1 MRITAIAAA
10 AALILT
16 GFTAQAE
23 TVDIDSLI
31 EKAFSR
37 NTRLESMK
45 YDVRASKSLESVA
58 GSLPDPMVS
67 LGYINEGTDRI
78 TLGDEMAG
86 MTRFTVMF
94 SQMFPFPGKLKA
106 QTEQAGFR
114 TKTAEINR
122 QNEKLSIIYNI
133 KTLYLDLYRIQESKK
148 LLDSK
153 ISFLGLL
160 EAAAEARFRSAQG
173 SSAEVL
179 MFQREKYMAFEA
191 KEMLEEQERMLK
203 TSLAHITGQDSDVF
217 GEFAPLPDL
226 TLDKSVSE
234 IYILARNN
242 SFTVKAMENE
252 VREMEAEVRMKE
264 LEMYPDFTITAGY
277 EPRFS
282 EMDDVWTVGVAFN
295 LPLYYKTKQKPA
307 ADSARAKKYKA
318 DTLLA
323 DMRHELRSMVTEFVA
338 SAEAAERIMELY
350 RGGVIGKSRLLRDSS
365 LAGYRQGMM
374 PASEVIAAVNTS
386 IEYEMK
392 YLEQNSLRQKK
403 LSALNTLTGGTLYGT
418 QIPE

>member
-16 GFTAQAE
+16 GFTSQAE

-31 EKAFSR
+31 AKALSK
-37 NTRLESMK
+37 NTRLESMEYEVK
-45 YDVRASKSLESVA
+45 ASKALESVA

-106 QTEQAGFR
+106 QTRQAEFR
-114 TKTAEINR
+114 TKTAGISRE
-122 QNEKLSIIYNI
+122 NEKLGIIYNI
-133 KTLYLDLYRIQESKK
+133 RAAYLDLYRIQESKR

-153 ISFLGLL
+153 IGFLSLL
-160 EAAAEARFRSAQG
+160 EAAADARFRSAQG

-203 TSLAHITGQDSDVF
+203 TSLAHLTGEDSDVS
-217 GEFAPLPDL
+217 GEFAKLPELPLEK
-226 TLDKSVSE
+226 TTEE
-234 IYILARNN
+234 IYTLARSN
-242 SFTVKAMENE
+242 SLIVRAMQSE
-252 VREMEAEVRMKE
+252 VQEMEAEVKMKE

-392 YLEQNSLRQKK
+392 YLEQSTLRQKK